1 MKERMFPSIMF
12 GRYEKEEYDLN
23 GKVLGIQTREEGLRI
38 TNDLSRLT
46 LPKERNVDYE
56 EIARMSNAL
65 VKEDILKD
73 EQSYVA
79 IY

>member
-1 MKERMFPSIMF
+1 MF